1 MAEERAGMTAGS
13 YLWLGAAMMVFL
25 TASSILRRYVDLP
38 ALWLLLLA
46 LALYTLG
53 NLMMVRL
60 MREGGMAVA
69 VSVSAVLQLLMANM
83 VAIAVFGERPT
94 LTQFAGIALGAVA
107 VVLILSPWKG
117 AGG

>member
-1 MAEERAGMTAGS
+1 MTAGS
-13 YLWLGAAMMVFL
+13 YLWLGAAMTIFL
-25 TASSILRRYVDLP
+25 AASSLLRRYVDVQ
-38 ALWLLLLA
+38 ALWLVLAA
-46 LALYTLG
+46 LALYCIG

-69 VSVSAVLQLLMANM
+69 ISVSAVLQLLMANV

-94 LTQFAGIALGAVA
+94 LVQFAGIALGGVA

>member
-1 MAEERAGMTAGS
+1 MAGKGASMTAGS
-13 YLWLGAAMMVFL
+13 YLWLATTMTIFLAATSL
-25 TASSILRRYVDLP
+25 LRRYVDVQ
-38 ALWLLLLA
+38 ALWLVIVA
-46 LALYTLG
+46 LALYCIG

-69 VSVSAVLQLLMANM
+69 ISVSAVLQLLMANV

-94 LTQFAGIALGAVA
+94 LVQFAGIALGAVA

>member
-1 MAEERAGMTAGS
+1 MTAGS
-13 YLWLGAAMMVFL
+13 YLWLGATMTVFL
-25 TASSILRRYVDLP
+25 LATSTLRRYVDAP
-38 ALWLLLLA
+38 AVWMLIFALLL
-46 LALYTLG
+46 YSLG

-69 VSVSAVLQLLMANM
+69 ISVSAVLQLLMANA

-94 LTQFAGIALGAVA
+94 PAQFAGIALGAVA

>member
-1 MAEERAGMTAGS
+1 MAGERARMTAGS
-13 YLWLGAAMMVFL
+13 YLWLGAAMTIFL
-25 TASSILRRYVDLP
+25 AASSLLRRYVDVQ
-38 ALWLLLLA
+38 ALWLVLAA
-46 LALYTLG
+46 LALYCIG

-69 VSVSAVLQLLMANM
+69 ISVSAVLQLLMANV

-94 LTQFAGIALGAVA
+94 LVQFAGIALGAVA

>member
-1 MAEERAGMTAGS
+1 MTAGS

-25 TASSILRRYVDLP
+25 AASSFLRRYVDLP
-38 ALWLLLLA
+38 ALLLLLVA

-69 VSVSAVLQLLMANM
+69 ISVSAVLQLLMANL

-94 LTQFAGIALGAVA
+94 LMQAAGIALGAVA